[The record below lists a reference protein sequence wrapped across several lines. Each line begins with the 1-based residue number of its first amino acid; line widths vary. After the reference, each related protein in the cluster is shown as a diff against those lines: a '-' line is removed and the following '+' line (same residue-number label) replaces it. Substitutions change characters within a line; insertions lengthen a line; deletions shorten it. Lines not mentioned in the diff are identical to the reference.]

1 MVVITTNEASSSSF
15 VTQIGTFGSVALL
28 MLTSTL
34 YKGNEERNQKIWNSV
49 STQRDI
55 VHVQVLLECCY
66 EKITIGK
73 LKSFLLS

>member
-1 MVVITTNEASSSSF
+1 MVVITTNEAYSSSF

-34 YKGNEERNQKIWNSV
+34 HKGNEERNQKIWNSV

-55 VHVQVLLECCY
+55 LHVQVLLECCY
-66 EKITIGK
+66 TYK
-73 LKSFLLS
+73 